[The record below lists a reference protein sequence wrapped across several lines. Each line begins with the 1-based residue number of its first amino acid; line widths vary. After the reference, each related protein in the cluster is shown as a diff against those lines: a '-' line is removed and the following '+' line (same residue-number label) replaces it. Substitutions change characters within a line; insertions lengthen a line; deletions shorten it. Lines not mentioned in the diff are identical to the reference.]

1 MMVRSGRCV
10 CVCVCVCV
18 GSGDEKM
25 ENRMEH
31 AGVKAA
37 KCDPSEVS
45 DSRRA
50 SVLQLCARLPLICCQ
65 RHSARLSPAAGEE
78 TNCRTSLIHG

>member
-1 MMVRSGRCV
+1 
-10 CVCVCVCV
+10 
-18 GSGDEKM
+18 
-25 ENRMEH
+25 MEH

-65 RHSARLSPAAGEE
+65 HHSALLSQAAGRKL
-78 TNCRTSLIHG
+78 TAG

>member
-1 MMVRSGRCV
+1 
-10 CVCVCVCV
+10 
-18 GSGDEKM
+18 
-25 ENRMEH
+25 MEH

-65 RHSARLSPAAGEE
+65 HHSALLCCLRLLGG
-78 TNCRTSLIHG
+78 NSLQDEPHSWLIVGKSQDFSG

>member
-1 MMVRSGRCV
+1 
-10 CVCVCVCV
+10 
-18 GSGDEKM
+18 
-25 ENRMEH
+25 MEH

-65 RHSARLSPAAGEE
+65 HHSALLSQAAGRKL
-78 TNCRTSLIHG
+78 TAGRASFMVDCRKITGF